1 MEDPSQ
7 KKPCPICQK
16 PIHKNYLKRHITAI
30 HPDHSPKPAAP
41 ILQEELVVTA
51 DEWVYIMNDDPI
63 GFHQTQTPKELKPPK
78 KTRQQPEEKVQ
89 KKLEKKLNG
98 KHQTTPVGIIDILT
112 DTELVEI
119 KAWSNWKSAL
129 GQVFAYGH
137 YYPNHMK
144 RIHFFGRPPS
154 ENLQQAIFAIC
165 ASLRIRVTIEPYN
178 STKEECPG
186 DSN

>member
-1 MEDPSQ
+1 MEDLSQ
-7 KKPCPICQK
+7 KKSCPVCQK
-16 PIHKNYLKRHITAI
+16 LVHKNYLKRHIAAI
-30 HPDHSPKPAAP
+30 HPDHQPKSPAL
-41 ILQEELVVTA
+41 ISEEELMVTA
-51 DEWVYIMNDDPI
+51 DGWVCIMNDDPVE
-63 GFHQTQTPKELKPPK
+63 FHKPPPVK
-78 KTRQQPEEKVQ
+78 DPKPSRKLRQQPEEKVQ

-112 DTELVEI
+112 DTELIEI

-144 RIHFFGRPPS
+144 RIHFFGCPPS

-165 ASLRIRVTIEPYN
+165 ASLRIRVTIEPHHLETSD
-178 STKEECPG
+178 STR
-186 DSN
+186 N